1 MSILTDARSMSEERI
16 IIMST
21 AYLSSKGRYIIFS
34 SQNRVIRFMGP
45 YNLQRIE
52 KIKEWDNGYI
62 VVDAK
67 YDNHLENIEDYIDLV
82 PILERLYINPE
93 EFLKQINNV
102 EVKYG

>member
-1 MSILTDARSMSEERI
+1 
-16 IIMST
+16 MST

-52 KIKEWDNGYI
+52 RIKKWDNGYI

-93 EFLKQINNV
+93 EFLKQVNNV
-102 EVKYG
+102 EVKYA

>member
-1 MSILTDARSMSEERI
+1 
-16 IIMST
+16 MST

-67 YDNHLENIEDYIDLV
+67 YDNYLENIEDYIDLV

-102 EVKYG
+102 EVKYA

>member
-1 MSILTDARSMSEERI
+1 
-16 IIMST
+16 MST

-52 KIKEWDNGYI
+52 KVKKWDNGYI

-82 PILERLYINPE
+82 PVLERLYINPE
-93 EFLKQINNV
+93 EFLKQVNNV

>member
-1 MSILTDARSMSEERI
+1 
-16 IIMST
+16 MST
-21 AYLSSKGRYIIFS
+21 AYLSSKGRYISFS

-52 KIKEWDNGYI
+52 RVKKWDNGYI

-67 YDNHLENIEDYIDLV
+67 YDNQLENIEDYIDLV

-93 EFLKQINNV
+93 EFLKQVNNV
-102 EVKYG
+102 EVKYA

>member
-1 MSILTDARSMSEERI
+1 
-16 IIMST
+16 
-21 AYLSSKGRYIIFS
+21 
-34 SQNRVIRFMGP
+34 MGP

-52 KIKEWDNGYI
+52 RIKKWDNGYI

-93 EFLKQINNV
+93 EFLKQVNNV
-102 EVKYG
+102 EVKYA